1 MFRLKMPQT
10 WSDTS
15 RGFVKITVLWS
26 PAFCRWPDFLSI
38 MSCLCCHRQSWTYPK
53 VFLKRPSF
61 VGKNNAAD
69 WLLPIKTISSLSRE
83 MSRLPFLKYQF
94 CCRHKLHWKLLDTLF
109 KFTRVW
115 GFWRFGGFFATNVVE
130 MGRLHQKVSR
140 GFLKNIQWCHTFKC
154 LAVLSLQTPPPSP
167 PPPDMKVRLLPCNV
181 SVTWRVL

>member
-115 GFWRFGGFFATNVVE
+115 GFWRFGVFLPQTSWRWADFIKKCPEVSLKISSGVTLLNAWQSCRFK
-130 MGRLHQKVSR
+130 LH
-140 GFLKNIQWCHTFKC
+140 H
-154 LAVLSLQTPPPSP
+154 PPL
-167 PPPDMKVRLLPCNV
+167 RLL
-181 SVTWRVL
+181 TWKSGYYPVMWA